1 MVVKKYRKWFV
12 CLLCVMAHTGHGQK
26 AEKLQWTSIAQ
37 LSAKQA
43 LEPRPVLVD
52 VYTDWCG
59 WCKVMDKKTYGN
71 ASVAAYLNRK
81 YYVVKFNAES
91 RDPVLWNGKIY
102 RYSQRYAA
110 HELAVHLTKGQ
121 LSYPTTV
128 FLPTKNGDP
137 HSVAGFLS
145 VKDFEVLATYFGEGK
160 YPKMPMEDYLRG
172 YKPQWK

>member
-1 MVVKKYRKWFV
+1 MVVKKYQKWFV
-12 CLLCVMAHTGHGQK
+12 CLLCVIAHTGYGQK
-26 AEKLQWTSIAQ
+26 TEKLQWTSITQ

-91 RDPVLWNGKIY
+91 REPVLWNGKAY
-102 RYSQRYAA
+102 RYSQRYGA
-110 HELAVHLTKGQ
+110 HELAVYLTKGQ

-137 HSVAGFLS
+137 HAIAGFMA

-160 YPKMPMEDYLRG
+160 YPKMPLENYLRG

>member
-1 MVVKKYRKWFV
+1 MVVKKYQKWFFCAV
-12 CLLCVMAHTGHGQK
+12 CLVTQTGFGQK
-26 AEKLQWTSIAQ
+26 LEQLKWTPLTQ

-43 LEPRPVLVD
+43 LEPRPVIVD
-52 VYTDWCG
+52 VFTDWCG

-91 RDPVLWNGKIY
+91 REPVIWNGKTY
-102 RYSQRYAA
+102 RYSQRDGA

-128 FLPTKNGDP
+128 FLPAKNADP
-137 HSVAGFLS
+137 HSVAGYLA

-160 YPKMPMEDYLRG
+160 FPQIPLDTYLRG